1 VNVIE
6 KILAKASGNKEA
18 RPGDVVVANIDL
30 MVMHDLSANFVM
42 KVFENEIQSGKIADP
57 SRIAFVFDHNFAPA
71 SEQAAEALAS
81 VRRFAAKHQICHVF
95 DGGQGSVHHVIIE
108 NGLWT
113 PGQIIIGCDSHTPIY
128 GALGLFATGV
138 GNNSMAALGFQH
150 SLGWFRV
157 PETMQV
163 FFHGETGTAVTPR
176 DIAQYLVGHLGED
189 GAVYKAIEYAGPYIQ
204 SLTVADRMLFPLMSI
219 DVGAK
224 CGFVNPDDRTVEF
237 AKSFAGSRDFAMP
250 FNDPGTAYKEV
261 LSIDV
266 SAIEPQVACP
276 PTVGNVK
283 PVQEV
288 LDIPVNIAEVGGST
302 GGRIE
307 DIRILARYFQDRKVH
322 PGVRLQVVPASRG
335 AYGAALR
342 EGLFDI
348 LHRAGANIFPPS
360 AGSNQAF
367 NMGAMAEDEVM
378 ISTQARNFPGRN
390 GHPKA
395 RHYLGSTLTVAAS
408 ALKGRIS
415 DPRGLSRLPA

>member
-1 VNVIE
+1 MNVVE
-6 KILAKASGNKEA
+6 KILAGASGNKEV
-18 RPGDVVVANIDL
+18 RPGDVVVANVDL
-30 MVMHDLSANFVM
+30 MVMHDLSSNFVM
-42 KVFENEIQSGKIADP
+42 KVFENEMDHPEIADP

-71 SEQAAEALAS
+71 SQQAAEALAT
-81 VRRFAAKHQICHVF
+81 VRKFAAKHQIRNVF
-95 DGGQGSVHHVIIE
+95 DSGQGSVHHVIIE
-108 NGLWT
+108 SGLWK

-138 GNNSMAALGFQH
+138 GNNSMAALGFQN
-150 SLGWFRV
+150 SVGWFRI
-157 PETMQV
+157 PETIQV
-163 FFHGETGTAVTPR
+163 FFHGEAGPSVMPR
-176 DIAQYLVGHLGED
+176 DVAQYLVGYLGED

-204 SLTVADRMLFPLMSI
+204 SLSVEDRMLFPLMSI

-224 CGFVNPDDRTVEF
+224 CGFVNPDEKTIEF
-237 AKSFAGSRDFAMP
+237 AKLHSSSKDFVMP
-250 FNDPGTAYKEV
+250 VNDDGTKYLEV
-261 LSIDV
+261 LDIDV
-266 SAIEPQVACP
+266 SKIEPQIACP
-276 PTVGNVK
+276 PTVGNVR

-288 LDIPVNIAEVGGST
+288 IGIPIDIAEVGGST

-307 DIRILARYFQDRKVH
+307 DIRVLAKFFEGRKVA

-348 LHRAGANIFPPS
+348 LHEAGANIFPPS

-367 NMGAMAEDEVM
+367 NMGAMAEGEVM

-408 ALKGRIS
+408 ALHGKIS
-415 DPRGLSRLPA
+415 DPRNEPA